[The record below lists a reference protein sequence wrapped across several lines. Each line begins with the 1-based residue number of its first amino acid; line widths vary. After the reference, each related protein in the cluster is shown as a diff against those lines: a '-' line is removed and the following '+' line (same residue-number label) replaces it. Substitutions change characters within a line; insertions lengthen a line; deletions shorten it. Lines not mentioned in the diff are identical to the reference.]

1 MDRRAENRVCRLRTM
16 PGSTASDAWVA
27 TLRAARGDEVF
38 DLDIMRSVVVEAAA
52 YEDCLIDSRA
62 IAAEC

>member
-1 MDRRAENRVCRLRTM
+1 M
-16 PGSTASDAWVA
+16 PGGTASDAWVA

-52 YEDCLIDSRA
+52 YEDCLIDPWA
-62 IAAEC
+62 VAAEC